1 MFVNCRGTAPSECKW
16 HENENSYKKNVS
28 NFGDNHNSSN
38 NRLDVETLELLRL
51 RDSET
56 LAELVNQHARPLF
69 RACRGMG
76 FSKEEAEDL
85 TQEVFKTF
93 LETLDRF
100 EGRSRVRTWL
110 FGILFRKV
118 QERRRSAYR
127 EKQNDPIDD
136 VLESRFDQR
145 GSWSRPPIDLHRLVE
160 SKELAEGIQ
169 ECMEHLS
176 GMQRDVFL
184 LRNVE
189 GLETDDICKILNI
202 TRTNMFVLLSRARS
216 NLRECLEGRELGIT
230 S

>member
-1 MFVNCRGTAPSECKW
+1 MTDPGNSQPST
-16 HENENSYKKNVS
+16 
-28 NFGDNHNSSN
+28 D
-38 NRLDVETLELLRL
+38 NRLDPNTLDLLR
-51 RDSET
+51 RKDPEI
-56 LAELVNQHARPLF
+56 LADVVSRHARPLF

-76 FSKEEAEDL
+76 FSREEAEDL

-110 FGILFRKV
+110 FGILYRKV
-118 QERRRSAYR
+118 QERRRFAYR

-136 VLESRFDQR
+136 VLESRFDQK
-145 GSWSRPPIDLHRLVE
+145 GSWSRPPVELHRVVE
-160 SKELAEGIQ
+160 SKELAEKIQ

-176 GMQRDVFL
+176 GKQRDVFV
-184 LRNVE
+184 LRDVE
-189 GLETDDICKILNI
+189 GIGTEETCKILNI

-216 NLRECLEGRELGIT
+216 SLRECLEGKEVGMN